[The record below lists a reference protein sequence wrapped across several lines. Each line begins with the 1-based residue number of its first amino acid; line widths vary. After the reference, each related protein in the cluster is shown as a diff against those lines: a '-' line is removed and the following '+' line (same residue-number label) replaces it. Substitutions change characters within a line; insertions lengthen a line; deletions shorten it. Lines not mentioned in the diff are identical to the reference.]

1 MSGKPFLQVV
11 ESAETFTAG
20 VWRLNRNLVV
30 NKTAVFPDR
39 CIICNEPA
47 CGRYIRKTFVW
58 HNPLLLPVIAISFPF
73 YVLLAMFWR
82 KILRL
87 EVPVCPRH
95 SVGIKFGT
103 SLSIFLLPQVF
114 ILGLTGLLQGIPVL
128 MLLGLFSSLCG
139 FLLLIW
145 IRNPVWASIIR
156 SEYGMIRGAHP
167 DFVDSFPAWDGEALD
182 RSS

>member
-11 ESAETFTAG
+11 DSSESFTNG
-20 VWRLNRNLVV
+20 VWRLNQNLVV
-30 NKTAVFPDR
+30 SRTAVFPDR
-39 CIICNEPA
+39 CIICNDPA
-47 CGRYIRKTFVW
+47 CGHHIKKTFIW

-73 YVLLAMFWR
+73 YLLLATFWK

-87 EVPVCPRH
+87 EIPVCPKHHFRIR
-95 SVGIKFGT
+95 VGTTI
-103 SLSIFLLPQVF
+103 SLLLLPQVF
-114 ILGLTGLLQGIPVL
+114 ILGLVGLLQGAPIF
-128 MLLGLFSSLCG
+128 MLLGLCSTLAG

-167 DFVDSFPAWDGEALD
+167 DFVDTMPSWDGDTLEQKL
-182 RSS
+182 